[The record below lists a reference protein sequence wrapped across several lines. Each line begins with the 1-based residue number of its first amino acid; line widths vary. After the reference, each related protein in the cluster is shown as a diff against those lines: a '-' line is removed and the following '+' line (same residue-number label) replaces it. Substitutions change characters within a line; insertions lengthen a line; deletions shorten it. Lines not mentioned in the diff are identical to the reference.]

1 MEDEGDRGECGPAQ
15 LNDLSLNLVV
25 SQGSWWLSYRPI
37 IKCELVTPSASG
49 LIAYPP
55 PQTEAIPIVDEG
67 QDRAEHPPPPS
78 GLAPAYE
85 E

>member
-1 MEDEGDRGECGPAQ
+1 MI
-15 LNDLSLNLVV
+15 

-55 PQTEAIPIVDEG
+55 PQDDAIHINDEG
-67 QDRAEHPPPPS
+67 QEQASAPA
-78 GLAPAYE
+78 GLAPAYTE
-85 E
+85 